1 MKICLL
7 FLVSS
12 CFHITHQ
19 VPCKEKKK
27 TDEVIEE
34 QATLVNTNVDSST
47 TVQQSVSTTRVPQI
61 SAREP
66 QTRISKDSFFCMSSS
81 CDRCILSGN
90 LQTTG
95 VT

>member
-19 VPCKEKKK
+19 VPCKERKK

-66 QTRISKDSFFCMSSS
+66 QTRIRISANDLKQSVLRDKM
-81 CDRCILSGN
+81 GP
-90 LQTTG
+90 
-95 VT
+95 

>member
-47 TVQQSVSTTRVPQI
+47 KSVSTTRVPQI

-66 QTRISKDSFFCMSSS
+66 QTRIRISASDVKQSVLRDKM
-81 CDRCILSGN
+81 GP
-90 LQTTG
+90 
-95 VT
+95 

>member
-19 VPCKEKKK
+19 VPCKERKK

-34 QATLVNTNVDSST
+34 QATLVNTNDSST

-66 QTRISKDSFFCMSSS
+66 QTRIRISANDLKQSVLRDKM
-81 CDRCILSGN
+81 GP
-90 LQTTG
+90 
-95 VT
+95 